1 MRFVNY
7 FLPGMLVG
15 CGNVFGTSGFTLK
28 SIASASIRT
37 SELSKVRLLLLLTL
51 LLDVGDAIR
60 VAYSFDKPIIDMT
73 VYHTILYPLIFAII
87 QSVQIITNH
96 VAYK

>member
-1 MRFVNY
+1 
-7 FLPGMLVG
+7 MLVE
-15 CGNVFGTSGFTLK
+15 CGNVFGTSVFTLK

-60 VAYSFDKPIIDMT
+60 VAYSFDKPITDMMICH
-73 VYHTILYPLIFAII
+73 HTILYPLIFAII